1 MGSHQRGAETLPG
14 AGMGCPRAGPP
25 SSGKE
30 SGDAGKGGG
39 GCARLEGAGWCAST
53 PPPPVFC
60 RLWGTLSDAP
70 LSLCQPALRATQKT
84 PESGISAGFTG
95 D

>member
-30 SGDAGKGGG
+30 SGNAGKGGG
-39 GCARLEGAGWCAST
+39 VVPGWREQGGVLAPHLLQCSVGCGGPFQMPLCLFASL
-53 PPPPVFC
+53 P
-60 RLWGTLSDAP
+60 
-70 LSLCQPALRATQKT
+70 
-84 PESGISAGFTG
+84 
-95 D
+95 